1 MAMVGDRPGTGV
13 SPSPAKVIEMAKA
26 KGLQIVD
33 LRFSDLFGMWQHF
46 SIPVTELSEELFDEG
61 IGFDGSSIRGFQ
73 TIDES
78 DMLLV
83 ADAGSATVDP
93 LSRIPTM
100 LLVCDVYDPITRG
113 RYTRD
118 PRYIANKAEDYV
130 RKSGIATTTYFG
142 PEAEFFVFDDVRYEQ
157 TANTSFYAVDS
168 NEAAWNT
175 GRDEKPNLGYKP
187 RHKEGYFPVPPS
199 DSLQE
204 FRNEL
209 VLKMQEA
216 GVDVE
221 VHHHEVATAGQCEVD
236 MRFKTLTKMA
246 DQMQMYKYLIKM
258 LARAHF
264 KTATF
269 MPKPLF
275 GDNGSGMHCH
285 QSLWKGDTNVFFDE
299 KGYACLSQ
307 IAKYYIGGLLK
318 HSPAL
323 LAFCAPTTNS
333 YRRLVPGFEAPVNL
347 CYSKRNRSAA
357 VRIPVYSKNPK
368 AVRIEYRPPDPLAN
382 PYLAFAAMT
391 MAGLDGIKNKIDPG
405 EPMDVDLY
413 ELEPEEAAKVKQ
425 VPGSLDEVLKALEA
439 DHTFLLEGD
448 VFTRDVI
455 DTWIDTKRKKEV
467 DYIRL
472 RPHPSEFYLYYDA

>member
-1 MAMVGDRPGTGV
+1 
-13 SPSPAKVIEMAKA
+13 MAKA

-33 LRFSDLFGMWQHF
+33 LRFTDLFGMWQHF
-46 SIPVTELSEELFDEG
+46 SIPVTELSEDLFEDG

-83 ADAGSATVDP
+83 ADAATATADP

-113 RYTRD
+113 RYSRD
-118 PRYIANKAEDYV
+118 PRFVANKAEDYV
-130 RKSGIATTTYFG
+130 RKSGVATTTYFG

-157 TANTSFYAVDS
+157 TANTSFYSVDS
-168 NEAAWNT
+168 NEAAWNA

-204 FRNEL
+204 FRSEL

-221 VHHHEVATAGQCEVD
+221 VHHHEVATAGQCEID

-425 VPGSLDEVLKALEA
+425 VPGSLDEVLRALEA

-448 VFTRDVI
+448 VFTKDVI

>member
-1 MAMVGDRPGTGV
+1 MVGDRSEVALT
-13 SPSPAKVIEMAKA
+13 PAKVIEMARA
-26 KGLQIVD
+26 RAVQIVD
-33 LRFSDLFGMWQHF
+33 LRFTDLFGMWQHF
-46 SIPVTELSEELFDEG
+46 SIPATELSSELFEEG

-73 TIDES
+73 HIHES

-83 ADAGSATVDP
+83 ADAASATVDP
-93 LSRIPTM
+93 LSRITTM
-100 LLVCDVYDPITRG
+100 LLVCDVYDPVTRG

-118 PRYIANKAEDYV
+118 PRAVAQKAEEYV
-130 RKSGIATTTYFG
+130 KKSGIATTVFFG
-142 PEAEFFVFDDVRYEQ
+142 PEAEFFVFDDVRYDQ
-157 TANTSFYAVDS
+157 TANTSYYYVDS
-168 NEAAWNT
+168 AEGAWNT

-199 DSLQE
+199 DSLQD
-204 FRNEL
+204 FRSEL

-216 GVDVE
+216 GVEVE
-221 VHHHEVATAGQCEVD
+221 VHHHEVATAGQCEID
-236 MRFKTLTKMA
+236 MRFKTLTRMG
-246 DQMQMYKYLIKM
+246 DQMQLYKYLIRM

-285 QSLWKGDTNVFFDE
+285 QSLWKDGTNIFYDP
-299 KGYACLSQ
+299 KGYANISET
-307 IAKYYIGGLLK
+307 AKWYIGGLLK

-357 VRIPVYSKNPK
+357 VRIPVYSGNPK
-368 AVRIEYRPPDPLAN
+368 AVRLEYRPPDPLAN

-391 MAGLDGIKNKIDPG
+391 MAGLDGIRNKIDPG

-413 ELEPEEAAKVKQ
+413 DLPPAKAARIKQ
-425 VPGSLDEVLKALEA
+425 VPGSLDEVLRALEK
-439 DHTFLLEGD
+439 DHAFLLEGD
-448 VFTRDVI
+448 VFTPDLI
-455 DTWIDTKRKKEV
+455 ETYIATKRTKDV

>member
-1 MAMVGDRPGTGV
+1 MAMVGDRPTAEA
-13 SPSPAKVIEMAKA
+13 SPARVIEMAKEQ
-26 KGLQIVD
+26 GVQIVD

-46 SIPVTELSEELFDEG
+46 SIPVKELTADLFAEG

-73 TIDES
+73 HIHES

-83 ADAGSATVDP
+83 ADAATAAVDP
-93 LSRIPTM
+93 MSRIPTM
-100 LLVCDVYDPITRG
+100 LLVCDVYDPVTRG

-118 PRYIANKAEDYV
+118 PRFVAQKAEDYV
-130 RKSGIATTTYFG
+130 KKSGIATAVYFG
-142 PEAEFFVFDDVRYEQ
+142 PEAEFFVFDDVRYDQ
-157 TANTSFYAVDS
+157 TANQAFYLVDS
-168 NEAAWNT
+168 AEGAWNT

-199 DSLQE
+199 DSLQD
-204 FRNEL
+204 FRSEL

-216 GVDVE
+216 GIDVE
-221 VHHHEVATAGQCEVD
+221 VHHHEVATAGQCEID
-236 MRFKTLTKMA
+236 MRYQNLTKMG
-246 DQMQMYKYLIKM
+246 DQMLLYKYLVKM
-258 LARAHF
+258 LARSHF

-285 QSLWKGDTNVFFDE
+285 QSLWKDGKNIFFDAN
-299 KGYACLSQ
+299 GYANLSET
-307 IAKYYIGGLLK
+307 ARWYIGGLLK

-347 CYSKRNRSAA
+347 VYSKRNRSAA
-357 VRIPVYSKNPK
+357 VRIPVYSGNPK
-368 AVRIEYRPPDPLAN
+368 AVRLEYRPPDPLAN

-391 MAGLDGIKNKIDPG
+391 MAGIDGIKNKIDPG

-413 ELEPEEAAKVKQ
+413 DLPPAKAAKIKQ
-425 VPGSLDEVLKALEA
+425 VPGSLDETLRALEK
-439 DHTFLLEGD
+439 DHEFLLAGD
-448 VFTRDVI
+448 VFTMDVI
-455 DTWIDTKRKKEV
+455 DTWIATKRAKDV